1 MLEPYQAWLIL
12 LLGWLLP
19 LAQVALSPRSG
30 SWGPPPDSRCPL
42 GPRPGWLV
50 TVALLGPI
58 GWLLYMRSRR
68 PVRPDQGVKPGH
80 DLKPNHDL
88 KKASAPDK

>member
-30 SWGPPPDSRCPL
+30 PWGPPPGSRCPI

-50 TVALLGPI
+50 MVALLGPL

-68 PVRPDQGVKPGH
+68 RLAGRNQ
-80 DLKPNHDL
+80 DL
-88 KKASAPDK
+88 KKAAAPDR